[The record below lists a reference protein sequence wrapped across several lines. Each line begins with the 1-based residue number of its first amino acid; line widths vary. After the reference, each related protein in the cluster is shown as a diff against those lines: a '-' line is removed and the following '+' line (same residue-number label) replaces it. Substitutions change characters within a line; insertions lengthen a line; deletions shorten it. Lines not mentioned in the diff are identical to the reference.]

1 MESRQVLE
9 EETGRGRVETGS
21 DWLDLDRASSETGSG
36 REETGRGREETGRGR
51 EETGRNMLKE
61 RKGGVAYPS

>member
-36 REETGRGREETGRGR
+36 REETGRGREETGR
-51 EETGRNMLKE
+51 NMLKE